1 MRYKIDEIVQLIMDY
16 RGKTPKKLGM
26 NWTESQKDIIALSAK
41 NIKDNKIVNTDKSHY
56 GSELLYKHWMKDGDI
71 EPGDILMTSEAP
83 LGEVYLVSKP
93 IKAILSQ
100 RLFLLRFNK
109 KIVNPWYMYAFMNSQ
124 SFKNQLLLRAT
135 GTTVVGIKQK
145 DLRKIEVELP
155 NRELQNK
162 IGSIFQF
169 LYKKILINGRIND
182 NLTNQI
188 KYTSNNY
195 FQFFK
200 NHSCKNWTYV
210 KLEDIAKISSGYSY
224 QGNELLP
231 SNTAMA
237 TIKNFNR
244 TGGFNTNG
252 FKEIKPKK
260 NVKLEKYVNLFDVL
274 VAHTDI
280 TQNGDIIG
288 NAEVVLDTVKYKK
301 IIYSMDLVKVTP
313 KNHLISPFLLALLL
327 QGNELKKY
335 CLRYVNGTT
344 VLHLNKKA
352 IKKFEIPIPNN
363 ISDIN
368 NIEKYARYAYK
379 NMSINLKENRIL
391 KSLKTEILNKYF

>member
-1 MRYKIDEIVQLIMDY
+1 MMRYKIEEIVQLIMDY

-155 NRELQNK
+155 NIELQNK

-169 LYKKILINGRIND
+169 LDKKIHINGRIND
-182 NLTNQI
+182 
-188 KYTSNNY
+188 
-195 FQFFK
+195 
-200 NHSCKNWTYV
+200 
-210 KLEDIAKISSGYSY
+210 
-224 QGNELLP
+224 
-231 SNTAMA
+231 
-237 TIKNFNR
+237 
-244 TGGFNTNG
+244 
-252 FKEIKPKK
+252 EIT
-260 NVKLEKYVNLFDVL
+260 LSE
-274 VAHTDI
+274 
-280 TQNGDIIG
+280 
-288 NAEVVLDTVKYKK
+288 
-301 IIYSMDLVKVTP
+301 IY
-313 KNHLISPFLLALLL
+313 
-327 QGNELKKY
+327 
-335 CLRYVNGTT
+335 
-344 VLHLNKKA
+344 
-352 IKKFEIPIPNN
+352 
-363 ISDIN
+363 
-368 NIEKYARYAYK
+368 
-379 NMSINLKENRIL
+379 
-391 KSLKTEILNKYF
+391 

>member
-83 LGEVYLVSKP
+83 LGEIYLVSKP

-155 NRELQNK
+155 SRELQNK

-169 LYKKILINGRIND
+169 LYKKIHINGRIND
-182 NLTNQI
+182 NLTFQNI
-188 KYTSNNY
+188 LLSNS
-195 FQFFK
+195 FFRFL
-200 NHSCKNWTYV
+200 S
-210 KLEDIAKISSGYSY
+210 I
-224 QGNELLP
+224 
-231 SNTAMA
+231 
-237 TIKNFNR
+237 
-244 TGGFNTNG
+244 
-252 FKEIKPKK
+252 
-260 NVKLEKYVNLFDVL
+260 LFSFSFL
-274 VAHTDI
+274 
-280 TQNGDIIG
+280 
-288 NAEVVLDTVKYKK
+288 
-301 IIYSMDLVKVTP
+301 
-313 KNHLISPFLLALLL
+313 LISLNIASAELSKYLAFAFEGILTMWALSLVPDISLNVDPLASLIIKGVSFFNNSYINSGEYPLL
-327 QGNELKKY
+327 GIID
-335 CLRYVNGTT
+335 
-344 VLHLNKKA
+344 LN
-352 IKKFEIPIPNN
+352 P
-363 ISDIN
+363 
-368 NIEKYARYAYK
+368 
-379 NMSINLKENRIL
+379 
-391 KSLKTEILNKYF
+391 

>member
-124 SFKNQLLLRAT
+124 SFKNQLLLKAT

-155 NRELQNK
+155 NIELQNK

-169 LYKKILINGRIND
+169 LDKKIHINGRIND
-182 NLTNQI
+182 NLDDLLTLIFEKFAINM
-188 KYTSNNY
+188 KFEKSNLVGIAN
-195 FQFFK
+195 FK
-200 NHSCKNWTYV
+200 NGLPMQKFQCEKFEDGIPVLKIRELSQGYTDSSSDRCSMKINKDYIV
-210 KLEDIAKISSGYSY
+210 K
-224 QGNELLP
+224 
-231 SNTAMA
+231 T
-237 TIKNFNR
+237 
-244 TGGFNTNG
+244 
-252 FKEIKPKK
+252 
-260 NVKLEKYVNLFDVL
+260 
-274 VAHTDI
+274 
-280 TQNGDIIG
+280 GDIVFSWSG
-288 NAEVVLDTVKYKK
+288 TLMVKIWSGTTSGLNQHLFKVTSKKFPSWFIYEWTKHYLKKFKLIAAGKATTMGHIQRSDLMDSIVFIPNYKFLSQLTKIMKPIYDERIK
-301 IIYSMDLVKVTP
+301 IIKQ
-313 KNHLISPFLLALLL
+313 NQHL
-327 QGNELKKY
+327 NCLKKEF
-335 CLRYVNGTT
+335 LT
-344 VLHLNKKA
+344 
-352 IKKFEIPIPNN
+352 
-363 ISDIN
+363 
-368 NIEKYARYAYK
+368 
-379 NMSINLKENRIL
+379 
-391 KSLKTEILNKYF
+391 KYF

>member
-1 MRYKIDEIVQLIMDY
+1 MKYKLKDIGTITT
-16 RGKTPKKLGM
+16 GKTP
-26 NWTESQKDIIALSAK
+26 S
-41 NIKDNKIVNTDKSHY
+41 
-56 GSELLYKHWMKDGDI
+56 
-71 EPGDILMTSEAP
+71 
-83 LGEVYLVSKP
+83 
-93 IKAILSQ
+93 
-100 RLFLLRFNK
+100 K
-109 KIVNPWYMYAFMNSQ
+109 KIVGAYGKKINFLTPRDLNGQRYSEYTERRLSLKGIECLKNYEVIPPSISVSCIGSDMGKVVFNKTPIVTNQQLNSISNIRKDIDPLYLYYLLYNKRILLKFMGSDRGSTMPILSKREFGNLE
-124 SFKNQLLLRAT
+124 FEFPNLKT
-135 GTTVVGIKQK
+135 QK
-145 DLRKIEVELP
+145 SISSRLDSLDKKIEV
-155 NRELQNK
+155 N
-162 IGSIFQF
+162 S
-169 LYKKILINGRIND
+169 RIND

-260 NVKLEKYVNLFDVL
+260 NVKLEKYANLFDVL

-301 IIYSMDLVKVTP
+301 IICSMDLVKVTP

-327 QGNELKKY
+327 QGKELKKY

>member
-1 MRYKIDEIVQLIMDY
+1 MKA
-16 RGKTPKKLGM
+16 KL
-26 NWTESQKDIIALSAK
+26 KDVVCII
-41 NIKDNKIVNTDKSHY
+41 TDKKSSSLIDVNNY
-56 GSELLYKHWMKDGDI
+56 
-71 EPGDILMTSEAP
+71 
-83 LGEVYLVSKP
+83 VSTEN
-93 IKAILSQ
+93 I
-100 RLFLLRFNK
+100 
-109 KIVNPWYMYAFMNSQ
+109 
-124 SFKNQLLLRAT
+124 
-135 GTTVVGIKQK
+135 
-145 DLRKIEVELP
+145 LP
-155 NRELQNK
+155 NREGIRFPAKSLPRISK
-162 IGSIFQF
+162 ILSYQKNDVLVSNIRPYF
-169 LYKKILINGRIND
+169 KKIWFSDRDGVRSNDVLAFRTKNSKILLQKYLYLLLQSDTFFDYVNLTAKGTKMPRGDKKAILNFTFELPSINTQKKLTNYFFVIESLIKLNNLIND

-260 NVKLEKYVNLFDVL
+260 NVKLEKYANLFDVL

-368 NIEKYARYAYK
+368 NIEKYARYTYK

>member
-1 MRYKIDEIVQLIMDY
+1 MKA
-16 RGKTPKKLGM
+16 KL
-26 NWTESQKDIIALSAK
+26 KDVVCII
-41 NIKDNKIVNTDKSHY
+41 TDKKSSSLIDVNNY
-56 GSELLYKHWMKDGDI
+56 
-71 EPGDILMTSEAP
+71 
-83 LGEVYLVSKP
+83 VSTEN
-93 IKAILSQ
+93 I
-100 RLFLLRFNK
+100 
-109 KIVNPWYMYAFMNSQ
+109 
-124 SFKNQLLLRAT
+124 
-135 GTTVVGIKQK
+135 
-145 DLRKIEVELP
+145 LP
-155 NRELQNK
+155 NREGIRFPAKSLPRISK
-162 IGSIFQF
+162 ILSYQKNDVLVSNIRPYF
-169 LYKKILINGRIND
+169 KKIWFSDRDGVRSNDVLAFRTKNSKILLQKYLYLLLQSDTFFDYVNLTAKGTKMPRGDKKAILNFTFELPSINTQKKLTNYFFVIESLIKLNNLIND

-188 KYTSNNY
+188 KYMSNNY

-224 QGNELLP
+224 QGSELLP

-379 NMSINLKENRIL
+379 QMSINFKENRIL

>member
-26 NWTESQKDIIALSAK
+26 NWTENQKDVIALSAK

-155 NRELQNK
+155 SRGLQNK

-169 LYKKILINGRIND
+169 LYKKIHINGRIND
-182 NLTNQI
+182 NLTFQ
-188 KYTSNNY
+188 KYFSN
-195 FQFFK
+195 
-200 NHSCKNWTYV
+200 
-210 KLEDIAKISSGYSY
+210 
-224 QGNELLP
+224 
-231 SNTAMA
+231 
-237 TIKNFNR
+237 
-244 TGGFNTNG
+244 
-252 FKEIKPKK
+252 
-260 NVKLEKYVNLFDVL
+260 
-274 VAHTDI
+274 
-280 TQNGDIIG
+280 
-288 NAEVVLDTVKYKK
+288 K
-301 IIYSMDLVKVTP
+301 IIFRLFSKLFSCLFLKILLKIGLTFSLILSLVSSLTTGIRRFP
-313 KNHLISPFLLALLL
+313 IFL
-327 QGNELKKY
+327 G
-335 CLRYVNGTT
+335 
-344 VLHLNKKA
+344 
-352 IKKFEIPIPNN
+352 
-363 ISDIN
+363 
-368 NIEKYARYAYK
+368 
-379 NMSINLKENRIL
+379 
-391 KSLKTEILNKYF
+391 

>member
-1 MRYKIDEIVQLIMDY
+1 MKFSDFIDVRDGTHESPKATDK
-16 RGKTPKKLGM
+16 GKKLITTK
-26 NWTESQKDIIALSAK
+26 NLSTNHIDFSNAK
-41 NIKDNKIVNTDKSHY
+41 NISVNDFNHINERSNVEKYDILLSMIGTVGNVYQEKNDNPDYAIKNLALLKFHGD
-56 GSELLYKHWMKDGDI
+56 ELLSNWMNYYLQSEDG
-71 EPGDILMTSEAP
+71 
-83 LGEVYLVSKP
+83 
-93 IKAILSQ
+93 Q
-100 RLFLLRFNK
+100 NK
-109 KIVNPWYMYAFMNSQ
+109 
-124 SFKNQLLLRAT
+124 
-135 GTTVVGIKQK
+135 IKQK
-145 DLRKIEVELP
+145 LNGSTQQFISLKELRNLEIELP
-155 NRELQNK
+155 T
-162 IGSIFQF
+162 
-169 LYKKILINGRIND
+169 KKEMETKSRPLNLIDGLIQKNNQLND

>member
-26 NWTESQKDIIALSAK
+26 NWTENQKNIIALSAK

-56 GSELLYKHWMKDGDI
+56 GSKLLYKHWMKDGDI

-155 NRELQNK
+155 GRELQNK

-169 LYKKILINGRIND
+169 LYKKIHINGRIND
-182 NLTNQI
+182 NLFELIKIKFKQIYNDSNVAIKLKEIFEIESGFPFKSSDWSNKGINIIKIKDISSRTINICNLTKVENIKQLQKAKRYHVTGGEIVIALTGSTLGKFGVIPPNFNGFINQRVGLAFP
-188 KYTSNNY
+188 KYSYVSVIGIMLQEQFMKKLINLSHGSAQSNISPELIN
-195 FQFFK
+195 
-200 NHSCKNWTYV
+200 NMIINIDLNSCK
-210 KLEDIAKISSGYSY
+210 
-224 QGNELLP
+224 ELD
-231 SNTAMA
+231 
-237 TIKNFNR
+237 KNL
-244 TGGFNTNG
+244 T
-252 FKEIKPKK
+252 P
-260 NVKLEKYVNLFDVL
+260 V
-274 VAHTDI
+274 
-280 TQNGDIIG
+280 
-288 NAEVVLDTVKYKK
+288 YKK
-301 IIYSMDLVKVTP
+301 ILC
-313 KNHLISPFLLALLL
+313 NL
-327 QGNELKKY
+327 EE
-335 CLRYVNGTT
+335 
-344 VLHLNKKA
+344 NK
-352 IKKFEIPIPNN
+352 
-363 ISDIN
+363 
-368 NIEKYARYAYK
+368 
-379 NMSINLKENRIL
+379 IL
-391 KSLKTEILNKYF
+391 KFVRNYFLNKYF

>member
-26 NWTESQKDIIALSAK
+26 NWTENQKDIIALSAK

-71 EPGDILMTSEAP
+71 KPGDILMTSEAP

-155 NRELQNK
+155 SRELQNK

-169 LYKKILINGRIND
+169 LYKKIHINGRIND
-182 NLTNQI
+182 NLLELLDTE
-188 KYTSNNY
+188 
-195 FQFFK
+195 FHHQFSHQTHFRREK
-200 NHSCKNWTYV
+200 IRDYV
-210 KLEDIAKISSGYSY
+210 KITRGSS
-224 QGNELLP
+224 P
-231 SNTAMA
+231 RP
-237 TIKNFNR
+237 IKNFLTTFGR
-244 TGGFNTNG
+244 PW
-252 FKEIKPKK
+252 IK
-260 NVKLEKYVNLFDVL
+260 
-274 VAHTDI
+274 
-280 TQNGDIIG
+280 
-288 NAEVVLDTVKYKK
+288 
-301 IIYSMDLVKVTP
+301 
-313 KNHLISPFLLALLL
+313 
-327 QGNELKKY
+327 
-335 CLRYVNGTT
+335 
-344 VLHLNKKA
+344 
-352 IKKFEIPIPNN
+352 
-363 ISDIN
+363 ISDISN
-368 NIEKYARYAYK
+368 LSSPYLYK
-379 NMSINLKENRIL
+379 TKQYISKLGISKSKTVIPGTLILSNSATPGIPVISKIVASVHDGWLIISDYKLMNRNWFYLFFRQIRQELLKRANGSVFDNLKISIVENFPINVPNKDLL
-391 KSLKTEILNKYF
+391 KRFEKISDPIFSEMEKLQLENIRLTKIKEALLNLYF

>member
-124 SFKNQLLLRAT
+124 SFKNQLLLKAT

-155 NRELQNK
+155 NIELQNK

-169 LYKKILINGRIND
+169 LDKKIHINGRIND
-182 NLTNQI
+182 NLTFQNI
-188 KYTSNNY
+188 LLSNS
-195 FQFFK
+195 FFRFL
-200 NHSCKNWTYV
+200 S
-210 KLEDIAKISSGYSY
+210 I
-224 QGNELLP
+224 
-231 SNTAMA
+231 
-237 TIKNFNR
+237 
-244 TGGFNTNG
+244 
-252 FKEIKPKK
+252 
-260 NVKLEKYVNLFDVL
+260 LFSFSFL
-274 VAHTDI
+274 
-280 TQNGDIIG
+280 
-288 NAEVVLDTVKYKK
+288 
-301 IIYSMDLVKVTP
+301 
-313 KNHLISPFLLALLL
+313 LISLNIASAELSKYLAFAFEGILTMWALSLVPDISLNVDPLASLIIKGVSFFNNSYINSGEYPLL
-327 QGNELKKY
+327 GMID
-335 CLRYVNGTT
+335 
-344 VLHLNKKA
+344 LN
-352 IKKFEIPIPNN
+352 P
-363 ISDIN
+363 
-368 NIEKYARYAYK
+368 
-379 NMSINLKENRIL
+379 
-391 KSLKTEILNKYF
+391 

>member
-26 NWTESQKDIIALSAK
+26 NWTENQKDIIALSAK

-109 KIVNPWYMYAFMNSQ
+109 NIVNPWYMYAFMNSQ

-155 NRELQNK
+155 SRELQNK

-169 LYKKILINGRIND
+169 LYKKIHINGRIND
-182 NLTNQI
+182 NLTFQNI
-188 KYTSNNY
+188 LLSNS
-195 FQFFK
+195 FFRFL
-200 NHSCKNWTYV
+200 S
-210 KLEDIAKISSGYSY
+210 I
-224 QGNELLP
+224 
-231 SNTAMA
+231 
-237 TIKNFNR
+237 
-244 TGGFNTNG
+244 
-252 FKEIKPKK
+252 
-260 NVKLEKYVNLFDVL
+260 LFSFSFL
-274 VAHTDI
+274 
-280 TQNGDIIG
+280 
-288 NAEVVLDTVKYKK
+288 
-301 IIYSMDLVKVTP
+301 
-313 KNHLISPFLLALLL
+313 LISLNIASAELSKYLAFAFEGILTMWALSLVPDISLNVDPLASLIIKGVSFFNNSYINSGEYPLL
-327 QGNELKKY
+327 GMID
-335 CLRYVNGTT
+335 
-344 VLHLNKKA
+344 LN
-352 IKKFEIPIPNN
+352 P
-363 ISDIN
+363 
-368 NIEKYARYAYK
+368 
-379 NMSINLKENRIL
+379 
-391 KSLKTEILNKYF
+391 